1 VSHPPPPPVDYFTPP
16 GNRRDP
22 WRPWWLRVMLALRIR
37 RGRLLDEDRRQQYL
51 EDTRYASDE

>member
-1 VSHPPPPPVDYFTPP
+1 
-16 GNRRDP
+16 
-22 WRPWWLRVMLALRIR
+22 MLALRIR